1 MCAEGLNYSPSLDM
15 PLCGKPP
22 IYIFSSKPPTIYIFF
37 WQYRPNGTRDKHKNK
52 LSRESYFF
60 IFGRL
65 QSNVIGFFISNIFVD
80 NIGVEFNLK

>member
-1 MCAEGLNYSPSLDM
+1 MSQTTHLYLFFETSDYLH
-15 PLCGKPP
+15 
-22 IYIFSSKPPTIYIFF
+22 FFF

-65 QSNVIGFFISNIFVD
+65 QSNVIGFFISNIFAD
-80 NIGVEFNLK
+80 NIGAEFDLK